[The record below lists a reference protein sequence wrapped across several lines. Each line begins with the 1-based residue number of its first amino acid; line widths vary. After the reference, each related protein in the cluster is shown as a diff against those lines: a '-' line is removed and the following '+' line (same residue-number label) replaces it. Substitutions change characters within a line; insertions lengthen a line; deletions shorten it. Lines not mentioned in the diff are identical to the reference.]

1 MATRAQQAENVQF
14 NLGAFR
20 EATSRWD
27 RALRPRH
34 SFRFVRPSLP
44 RLEFVLCYVPRRTNS
59 NCALS
64 LVFVALDIRTPYV
77 QHDLRCACTEYA
89 CVRSSPPNITQHP
102 SSALQSPAS
111 SRKYRTKKKNIRPSI
126 RSVPRTTLP
135 RATWFWSR
143 RPPITLFLS
152 AVHYSHRNHAWSSLS
167 TPVPGRR
174 RRRAKN
180 KRHHIGEIL

>member
-1 MATRAQQAENVQF
+1 MYGVCMRSFVSPQHNTTPF
-14 NLGAFR
+14 FC
-20 EATSRWD
+20 TSISCFISQIQD
-27 RALRPRH
+27 
-34 SFRFVRPSLP
+34 
-44 RLEFVLCYVPRRTNS
+44 
-59 NCALS
+59 
-64 LVFVALDIRTPYV
+64 
-77 QHDLRCACTEYA
+77 
-89 CVRSSPPNITQHP
+89 
-102 SSALQSPAS
+102 
-111 SRKYRTKKKNIRPSI
+111 KKKNIRPSI

-152 AVHYSHRNHAWSSLS
+152 AVHYSHRSSHAWSSLS